1 MRFFFAGVQRKWSSR
16 SKNREPRRPAIWLR
30 RPDKSERQAPRLPD
44 DQPARA
50 VPLLPP
56 APLPM
61 RTLGA
66 NPFLLIPQMGK
77 HITGG
82 PVLLQDNGFLPASGR
97 AAHVCGRV
105 RSADVRPAPPSA
117 LQPDSSIRSIHTRAF
132 RSVSASSRISSPP
145 LPETARSTSG
155 SVVAFIFGQM
165 QFLESG

>member
-16 SKNREPRRPAIWLR
+16 SKNRETRRPAIWLR
-30 RPDKSERQAPRLPD
+30 RPDKSERQTPRLPD
-44 DQPARA
+44 DQPAQA

-77 HITGG
+77 RITGG
-82 PVLLQDNGFLPASGR
+82 PILLQDNGFLPASGR
-97 AAHVCGRV
+97 SGAHLRP
-105 RSADVRPAPPSA
+105 REKRRLRPAPPSA

-155 SVVAFIFGQM
+155 SVVAFMFGQM